1 LMAEATTQVFID
13 ADLAATIDGAFENK
27 LPITVAYVD
36 HDGQPHL
43 SFRGSTQVHSSDQ
56 CAMWIREREGGL
68 VLALPQNPRITLMYR
83 DSSTRTTYLIYGHA
97 RVETDPEISKS
108 VYDKTPIGERDRDP
122 DMAGV
127 AVIIDVDAIQG
138 GTPEARV
145 NMRRTRPK

>member
-1 LMAEATTQVFID
+1 MPDSTTPVLID

-27 LPITVAYVD
+27 RPITVAYVD

-68 VLALPQNPRITLMYR
+68 VRALPHNPRITMMYR
-83 DSSTRTTYLIYGHA
+83 DSSTRTTYLIFGRA
-97 RVETDPEISKS
+97 WVETDPEISKL
-108 VYDKTPIGERDRDP
+108 VYDKTPKGERDRDP
-122 DMAGV
+122 DMAGL

-138 GTPEARV
+138 GTPDARV
-145 NMRRTRPK
+145 SMRRANLG